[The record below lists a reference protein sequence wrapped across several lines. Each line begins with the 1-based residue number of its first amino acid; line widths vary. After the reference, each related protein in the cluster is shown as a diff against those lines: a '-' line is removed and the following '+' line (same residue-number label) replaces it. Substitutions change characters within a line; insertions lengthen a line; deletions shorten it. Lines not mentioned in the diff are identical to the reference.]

1 MALRLVCEREAEVE
15 AFLQQEYWSVAC
27 LLEALPRQSFEAQLV
42 QVHQHIMLCLPWAME
57 GTVMHPNM
65 DQ

>member
-27 LLEALPRQSFEAQLV
+27 LLEAQPRQSFEAQLV
-42 QVHQHIMLCLPWAME
+42 QVRQHIMLCLPWSMKGAI
-57 GTVMHPNM
+57 MHPSR
-65 DQ
+65 DL